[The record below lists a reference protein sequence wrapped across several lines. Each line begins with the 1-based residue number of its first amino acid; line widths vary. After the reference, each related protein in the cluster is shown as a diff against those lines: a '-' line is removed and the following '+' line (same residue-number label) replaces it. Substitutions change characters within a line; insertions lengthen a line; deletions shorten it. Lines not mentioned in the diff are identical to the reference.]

1 MPMGHRARVAASVPP
16 QISYPSWALQ
26 SNTERNLPSTFGTF
40 STQILSCSLRITFCF
55 HEAENFKFVRIFNN
69 IQIFKSH
76 LHSSKLF
83 GSHQA
88 QHNSASFQTFFLLVT
103 LDFLFMGLVFHLLQV
118 FFSLVASTIEYRRI
132 TSIGVKGC

>member
-16 QISYPSWALQ
+16 QISYKCWALQ

-40 STQILSCSLRITFCF
+40 SIQILSCSLRITFCF

-83 GSHQA
+83 GSLQA
-88 QHNSASFQTFFLLVT
+88 QHNSASYQTFFLLVT